1 MSRLSGRSI
10 ADLAANPVAQAR
22 EWASRWGVT
31 LVLKGAPSV
40 IAAPEGEVWVNPTG
54 NSGLATGG
62 SGDVLSGAIG
72 ALLGQGLTGPRAA
85 VLGSYLHGLAA
96 DLAIE
101 GIARRSLLPGD
112 VTESLAR
119 ALRALERGEFPPGW
133 RWRRIP

>member
-1 MSRLSGRSI
+1 MSRLSGRPIS
-10 ADLAANPVAQAR
+10 DFAANPVAQAR
-22 EWASRWGVT
+22 EWATRWGVT

-40 IAAPEGEVWVNPTG
+40 VAAPDGEVWVNPTG

-72 ALLGQGLTGPRAA
+72 ALLGQGLSGPKAA
-85 VLGSYLHGLAA
+85 VLGCYLHGLAA

-112 VTESLAR
+112 VAESLAG
-119 ALRALERGEFPPGW
+119 ALRALEREALPPGW
-133 RWRRIP
+133 RWRRIL